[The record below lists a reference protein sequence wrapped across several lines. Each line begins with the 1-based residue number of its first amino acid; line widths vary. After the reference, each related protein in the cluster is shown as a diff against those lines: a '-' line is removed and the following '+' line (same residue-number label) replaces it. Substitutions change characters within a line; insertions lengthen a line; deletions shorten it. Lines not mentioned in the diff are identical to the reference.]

1 MLDGRALASVRVA
14 RGLESV
20 LGVGSEFVVFVLSV
34 VRHVDINLARFA
46 TRERR
51 WCLVSSA
58 RTSGRR
64 SANRKALLDAAPYRG
79 WKGLDYQK
87 RFRTPWELTQEPSPG
102 RANSLVHLPYPTAQC
117 AQTFMIQKCVA
128 HTCPSSL
135 GHSSAMDLRPPS
147 CGILAPSFRH
157 AHTQQTGRVDHSLTP
172 SIPTPRA
179 VGVSPTHLGR
189 LLPWPLPLHSLSPS

>member
-1 MLDGRALASVRVA
+1 MCIMLDGRALASVRVA

-64 SANRKALLDAAPYRG
+64 SAKEGASDAPYRG
-79 WKGLDYQK
+79 WKGGVPKTFSDALGAYK
-87 RFRTPWELTQEPSPG
+87 SPSPG
-102 RANSLVHLPYPTAQC
+102 RANSQVHLPYPKAQC
-117 AQTFMIQKCVA
+117 EKVIACLLALPGPLENLQVLQAAARWLMRGVPRWFFTF
-128 HTCPSSL
+128 
-135 GHSSAMDLRPPS
+135 
-147 CGILAPSFRH
+147 
-157 AHTQQTGRVDHSLTP
+157 
-172 SIPTPRA
+172 
-179 VGVSPTHLGR
+179 
-189 LLPWPLPLHSLSPS
+189 LL